1 MKAPP
6 RRKGNAE
13 NVIIGRVLGDASM
26 KAPPR
31 RKGNLSLNQRH
42 TNAEIASM
50 KALPK
55 RKGNGVLGLWWSC
68 GSGCLNES
76 PSQKE
81 GKSFRRPDRRRS
93 SRLNESPSQKEGKFP
108 IRAAIIAS
116 TSTASMKALPKRK
129 GNDEGDN
136 APDDERF
143 SLNESPSQK
152 EGKFGLFR
160 NQFIRRNKAS
170 MKALPKR
177 KGNLD
182 F

>member
-42 TNAEIASM
+42 TNAEIASI

-93 SRLNESPSQKEGKFP
+93 SRLNESPSEKEGKSS
-108 IRAAIIAS
+108 ASCAS
-116 TSTASMKALPKRK
+116 TSAFCAASMKVPPKRK
-129 GNDEGDN
+129 GNTAG
-136 APDDERF
+136 APC
-143 SLNESPSQK
+143 SCACAMPQ
-152 EGKFGLFR
+152 
-160 NQFIRRNKAS
+160 
-170 MKALPKR
+170 
-177 KGNLD
+177 
-182 F
+182 

>member
-1 MKAPP
+1 MGFWVCGGA
-6 RRKGNAE
+6 AE
-13 NVIIGRVLGDASM
+13 AD
-26 KAPPR
+26 
-31 RKGNLSLNQRH
+31 
-42 TNAEIASM
+42 ASM

-55 RKGNGVLGLWWSC
+55 RKGNLSADLIAVGL
-68 GSGCLNES
+68 
-76 PSQKE
+76 
-81 GKSFRRPDRRRS
+81 R
-93 SRLNESPSQKEGKFP
+93 
-108 IRAAIIAS
+108 
-116 TSTASMKALPKRK
+116 ASMKALPKRK

-177 KGNLD
+177 KGNWVSLASSVTPSGSPQ
-182 F
+182 

>member
-1 MKAPP
+1 MGFWVCGGA
-6 RRKGNAE
+6 AE
-13 NVIIGRVLGDASM
+13 ADASM
-26 KAPPR
+26 KALAK
-31 RKGNLSLNQRH
+31 RKGNLSADL
-42 TNAEIASM
+42 IA
-50 KALPK
+50 
-55 RKGNGVLGLWWSC
+55 VGL
-68 GSGCLNES
+68 
-76 PSQKE
+76 
-81 GKSFRRPDRRRS
+81 R
-93 SRLNESPSQKEGKFP
+93 
-108 IRAAIIAS
+108 
-116 TSTASMKALPKRK
+116 ASMKALPKRK